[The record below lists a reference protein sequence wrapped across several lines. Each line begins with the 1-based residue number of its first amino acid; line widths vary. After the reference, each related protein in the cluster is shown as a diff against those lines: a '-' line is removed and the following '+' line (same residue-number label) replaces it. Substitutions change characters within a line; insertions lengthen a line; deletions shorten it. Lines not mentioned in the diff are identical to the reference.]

1 MIALATAVLCHRVY
15 IIPTSGK
22 KSSETIGIFI
32 FWLLRHKRLRGRYTH
47 TQFNIEMCFHLF
59 MPGGVA
65 KTSLF
70 SIEKYNRG
78 EYRSKKK
85 NNPRLFPLFFSLS
98 YSAVNGI
105 VNVRSRTYTY
115 VCLTL
120 YIVSP
125 VSLQHGRELRRHVVF
140 FFLIILFHI
149 FLWRVRDFYFSCI
162 ESCDVI
168 SLSILFWRVWI
179 SLEKYKE
186 PAREREIGRMA
197 SVTTM
202 SPRTLLKNNEN
213 TSPKKWGC
221 CYT

>member
-22 KSSETIGIFI
+22 KKAAKQSASLFFGCCVTNDCVG
-32 FWLLRHKRLRGRYTH
+32 GTH
-47 TQFNIEMCFHLF
+47 THSLISKCVFIYLCQ
-59 MPGGVA
+59 GSR
-65 KTSLF
+65 TSLF

-149 FLWRVRDFYFSCI
+149 FL
-162 ESCDVI
+162 
-168 SLSILFWRVWI
+168 
-179 SLEKYKE
+179 
-186 PAREREIGRMA
+186 
-197 SVTTM
+197 
-202 SPRTLLKNNEN
+202 
-213 TSPKKWGC
+213 
-221 CYT
+221 